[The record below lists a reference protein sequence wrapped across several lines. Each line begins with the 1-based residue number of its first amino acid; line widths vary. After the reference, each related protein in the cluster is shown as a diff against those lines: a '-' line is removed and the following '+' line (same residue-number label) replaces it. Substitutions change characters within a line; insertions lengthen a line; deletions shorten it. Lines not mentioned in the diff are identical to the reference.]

1 MIGNPMKSNLK
12 PTSIMSL
19 VAWLVSATTAGYLLP
34 QLIIS
39 NGGSIPISPWNIIV
53 TLPLIG
59 IVLVL
64 MAIPMFKYRAAL
76 REQKKQSAVSTVQ
89 STTRPKRLNP
99 FYAVRLV
106 LLAKSIAISGSI
118 FSGWHLGL
126 VWLQLTQPIVPT
138 STFQNALG
146 LIGAVLMTVCA
157 IIVERIC
164 KITDD
169 LPDTNTVAEP
179 A

>member
-1 MIGNPMKSNLK
+1 MRNNLK
-12 PTSIMSL
+12 PTSIMTL
-19 VAWLVSATTAGYLLP
+19 VAWMVSATTAGYLLP
-34 QLIIS
+34 QLIIN
-39 NGGSIPISPWNIIV
+39 NGGSIPISPFSILL

-59 IVLVL
+59 ILL
-64 MAIPMFKYRAAL
+64 IIMAIPMFKYRAAL
-76 REQKKQSAVSTVQ
+76 RDISKSKEAGIEVKLSN
-89 STTRPKRLNP
+89 RPKRLNP

-106 LLAKSIAISGSI
+106 LLAKSISISGAI

-126 VWLQLTQPIVPT
+126 VWLQLTQPVVP
-138 STFQNALG
+138 SSIFQNAFG
-146 LIGAVLMTVCA
+146 LFGSVLMTACA

-169 LPDTNTVAEP
+169 LPEAKPVGEP

>member
-1 MIGNPMKSNLK
+1 M
-12 PTSIMSL
+12 TL

-34 QLIIS
+34 QLIIN
-39 NGGSIPISPWNIIV
+39 NGGSIPISPFSILL

-59 IVLVL
+59 ILL
-64 MAIPMFKYRAAL
+64 IIMAIPMFKYRSAL
-76 REQKKQSAVSTVQ
+76 HAISKSKADGNEVKLIN
-89 STTRPKRLNP
+89 RPKRLNP

-106 LLAKSIAISGSI
+106 LLAKSISISGAI

-126 VWLQLTQPIVPT
+126 VWLQLTQPVVP
-138 STFQNALG
+138 SSIFQNAIG
-146 LIGAVLMTVCA
+146 LFGSALMTACA
-157 IIVERIC
+157 VVVERIC

-169 LPDTNTVAEP
+169 LPDTKPVGEP